1 MCQDIQLELVKGRC
15 VAFRST
21 LTTLDKEINILK
33 IDVFL
38 TSNED
43 RLIGTL
49 SSEAESSTIVVFRT
63 KIDVKSLHRTYR

>member
-1 MCQDIQLELVKGRC
+1 MNQDIQLELIKGRC
-15 VAFRST
+15 GGVRST

-49 SSEAESSTIVVFRT
+49 SSEAESSTIVRD
-63 KIDVKSLHRTYR
+63 KN

>member
-15 VAFRST
+15 VGFRST

-49 SSEAESSTIVVFRT
+49 SSEAKASTIVVFRT
-63 KIDVKSLHRTYR
+63 KIDVKSLQRT